1 MRDLNLLDIY
11 RDRSSAV
18 IQLFGHAGDDA
29 NGFFHIPS
37 PTDTSYMKV
46 LASSGEGWEH
56 VSVSRVNRCPNWPEM
71 EHVKHLFF
79 RDDETAMQLH
89 VPPENHIN
97 VHPYCLHIWRP
108 SDPQTPIPLPPEWMV
123 G

>member
-56 VSVSRVNRCPNWPEM
+56 V
-71 EHVKHLFF
+71 KHLFF